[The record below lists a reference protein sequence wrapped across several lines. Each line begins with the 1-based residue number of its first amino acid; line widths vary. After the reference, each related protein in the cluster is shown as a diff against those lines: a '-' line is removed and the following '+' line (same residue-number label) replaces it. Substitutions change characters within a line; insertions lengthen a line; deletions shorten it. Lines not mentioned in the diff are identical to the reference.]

1 MGSSTSSASS
11 STREEGDVTT
21 GRGGDAPTVGR
32 LARITRRKMSRTG
45 HGSSSVQS
53 SSCLKTVSNVEAA
66 TEQHKEEE
74 EEAEGGKK
82 RVVQT
87 RSKNESIVESVC
99 LFCLF
104 VFFSRKG
111 VFVCTGT
118 KEVRRIVVLAQTE
131 KQMTEN
137 MWNRQN
143 GHISTV
149 RNET

>member
-104 VFFSRKG
+104 VFFFAKRGFRLHRNKRSEKNRCVGSNRETDDRKH
-111 VFVCTGT
+111 VEPT
-118 KEVRRIVVLAQTE
+118 KRAYFHSS
-131 KQMTEN
+131 K
-137 MWNRQN
+137 
-143 GHISTV
+143 
-149 RNET
+149 